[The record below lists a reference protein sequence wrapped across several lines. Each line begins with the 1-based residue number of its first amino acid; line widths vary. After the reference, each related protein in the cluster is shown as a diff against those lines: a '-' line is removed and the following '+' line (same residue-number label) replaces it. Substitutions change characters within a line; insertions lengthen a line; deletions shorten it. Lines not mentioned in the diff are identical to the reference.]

1 MSKLSNTRE
10 KHPNEDYNAVPVVYC
25 KNCLSLKVMVLD
37 DKVDY
42 CDECGCTDTDSTDI
56 ESWEE
61 MYKKKYGK
69 NYLNK

>member
-1 MSKLSNTRE
+1 MDNLNNTKE
-10 KHPNEDYNAVPVVYC
+10 EHPKEYYGAIPVVYC
-25 KNCLSLKVMVLD
+25 KNCLSLKVMVLN

-56 ESWEE
+56 ESWRE

-69 NYLNK
+69 PF